1 MNPIVITSAFLLL
14 LLLTEVESSEY
25 KEINKKLENIEN
37 NRKDLDEIIQTS
49 EVKIKYDELVVEMEE
64 QKKKIRIT
72 SKGIGTRIR
81 GK

>member
-49 EVKIKYDELVVEMEE
+49 EVKIKYDELVVEME
-64 QKKKIRIT
+64 
-72 SKGIGTRIR
+72 
-81 GK
+81 